1 MLRGLLLMAA
11 LLGLAG
17 CPPKPEVPD
26 AGLESCLDRPG
37 ELTRAPHGEL
47 PCELLPPGFKR

>member
-17 CPPKPEVPD
+17 CPPKPEAPD

>member
-1 MLRGLLLMAA
+1 MPRGLLLVAA

-17 CPPKPEVPD
+17 CPPKTEVPD
-26 AGLESCLDRPG
+26 GGSCLDRPD
-37 ELTRAPHGEL
+37 ELTRQPNGEL